1 MSASTADDA
10 DAHFLAEVLAR
21 RRTRACPIAADAA
34 TPPDAVEPMATAEP
48 AMAESETPIEIEAE
62 RIEAEPIE
70 AETIEIAP
78 IEAAEDCDFCHEPGH
93 SFNNCP
99 HNRGPEAAEES
110 GIEIPT
116 AE

>member
-1 MSASTADDA
+1 
-10 DAHFLAEVLAR
+10 VY
-21 RRTRACPIAADAA
+21 AA
-34 TPPDAVEPMATAEP
+34 TPPDAVEVVESTAP
-48 AMAESETPIEIEAE
+48 EAE
-62 RIEAEPIE
+62 AAETAMSTEEVAPIE

-78 IEAAEDCDFCHEPGH
+78 IEAAEDCDFCHEPVH